1 MNIYTQ
7 LNEPKDLDAD
17 SKWLP
22 CLQTTPVKH
31 RQAWPEALLITHIDA
46 IKHYDYDIV
55 PLLNQTVHCIGPK
68 TYDRLKDMGFANV
81 NLHGLYAEDIKI
93 SSMPITPCTW
103 LHGDRFSKDFATFTG
118 VTAIQT
124 YKTSLLEA
132 SLSEIKKM
140 VTDGNPPE
148 KIYVYSNL
156 VCEGLQD
163 LDWPQTELVHVE
175 SCKSVDADKWL
186 KTKSFY
192 PGQETN

>member
-7 LNEPKDLDAD
+7 INEPKELEENG
-17 SKWLP
+17 KWIP
-22 CLQTTPVKH
+22 CLTTKSVEHK
-31 RQAWPEALLITHIDA
+31 QAWPESLLITHIDA

-68 TYDRLKDMGFANV
+68 TYDRLKDMGFTNV

-93 SSMPITPCTW
+93 QTMPITPCTW
-103 LHGDRFSKDFATFTG
+103 LHGDRYSKDFSTFTG

-124 YKTSLLEA
+124 YETSLNEASLLE
-132 SLSEIKKM
+132 IQKM

-148 KIYVYSNL
+148 SIYVYSNL
-156 VCEGLQD
+156 VVEALQKN
-163 LDWPQTELVHVE
+163 DWPQTNLFHVE
-175 SCKSVDADKWL
+175 SAKSVEPSKWL

-192 PGQETN
+192 PGQESL